1 MQINVDA
8 FLNSLPIMGKG
19 MLGIFVVTLIIIV
32 GIYIMN
38 AVTKKRDKADAAGS
52 EETKANE

>member
-38 AVTKKRDKADAAGS
+38 AVTKKRDKSDAAGS